1 MGSDGAVGM
10 KEIKKHGGYIIAE
23 SEATAVV
30 YGMPKAVVEQGIADE
45 ILPLPEVAGAI
56 VNAVNH

>member
-1 MGSDGAVGM
+1 M